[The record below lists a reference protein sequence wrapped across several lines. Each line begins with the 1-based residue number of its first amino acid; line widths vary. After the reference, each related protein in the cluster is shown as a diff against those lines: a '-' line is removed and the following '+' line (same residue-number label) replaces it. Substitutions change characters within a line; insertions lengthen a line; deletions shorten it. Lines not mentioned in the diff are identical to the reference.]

1 MFEQSQ
7 SIEKLSAALAKAQG
21 EIKTAKE
28 DSQNPHFKSS
38 YADLASVWEACR
50 AALSKAGVSI
60 VQVPVTDAEGTW
72 LVTQLMHAGEF
83 IRGKFKIVP
92 MKNDAHGIG
101 SAITYMR
108 RYSLAAMVGVAPD
121 EDDDGNAA
129 TGRDNMGVST
139 RKQQPT
145 QPPASK
151 LTEEMEA
158 QEKAALDMIQHCRS
172 SGDLTALE
180 TWRAGPAIKD
190 WFVALQKADRGRAL
204 ALKAELD
211 SALAFLQTPQ
221 QAAE

>member
-1 MFEQSQ
+1 MFEQSPT
-7 SIEKLSAALAKAQG
+7 IDKLSAALAKAQG
-21 EIKTAKE
+21 EITTAKE

-50 AALSKAGVSI
+50 IALSKNGVS
-60 VQVPVTDAEGTW
+60 VTQVPVTDENGTW

-83 IRGKFKIVP
+83 IRGRFKIAP
-92 MKNDAHGIG
+92 SKNDAHGIG

-129 TGRDNMGVST
+129 VGRPSEGSQ
-139 RKQQPT
+139 RKQLQA
-145 QPPASK
+145 PASK
-151 LTEEMEA
+151 LSDELAA
-158 QEKAALDMIQHCRS
+158 QEKAALEMIQHCRS
-172 SGDLTALE
+172 AGDLAALE
-180 TWRAGPAIKD
+180 QWRADKKQ
-190 WFVALQKADRGRAL
+190 WFLDFQKADRGRAL

-211 SALAFLQTPQ
+211 SALAFLAPPQ